1 MSKHCSA
8 RCAARFQSASWKD
21 KTLTQLDSEIML
33 GSIYDATPEAKVKAK
48 RVILAH
54 DATATDIIEI
64 LGLEGEVK

>member
-1 MSKHCSA
+1 M
-8 RCAARFQSASWKD
+8 
-21 KTLTQLDSEIML
+21 TQLDSEIML

-64 LGLEGEVK
+64 LGLEREAK